1 MTNHLIHSKSPYL
14 LQHAH
19 NPVNWYEWST
29 EAFEKAKL
37 ENKPV
42 FVSIGYS
49 TCHWCHV
56 MAHESFEDPETAEI
70 LNNHYIAIKVD
81 REERPD
87 IDAIYMR
94 VCQALTG
101 HGGWPLSVFLTPEQ
115 KPFYAGMY
123 FPKTRQYNQ
132 PSFQD
137 VLFSL
142 NEQYQKNPEKI
153 FSIGK
158 KIVDSLSSESVN
170 SLPVQPSIHEQTA
183 GQFAQSFDRLYGGFG
198 SEPKFPS
205 PHQMLYLLN
214 YHHFYENDEALEMV
228 MTTLD
233 GIITGGIH
241 DHIGGGFCRYSV
253 DRKWLIPHFEK
264 MLYDQAMLM
273 RIFTEAYKITKR
285 TSYKDAV
292 FGIHR
297 YLERSMVSNEGMYYA
312 AEDADSEGEEGKFY
326 LFNRE
331 EIDSVLGQEE
341 AHLFCVAYNIT
352 GEAVLNGKYLP
363 NQIGNSIQ
371 ETAQQCGTSVEEL
384 KASLE
389 TSKEK
394 LRQYRE
400 KRFSLHTDDK
410 LLTGW
415 NMLMVHALA
424 EASIVFDEQEFLN
437 SSRRTMC
444 AVETLMI
451 KGDQLYARHRD
462 GETKYLGYLDDYA
475 SMLTAYESLYKATFD
490 FHYLEKMK
498 KWTDL
503 MNEGF
508 WDDNNGGFYLSH
520 HEGERLIF
528 NPKDAYDGRFGLVT
542 VLGLSVLFRMT
553 HYTGDLS
560 YKEKATNLINYFS
573 EDINRDPLAF
583 TALLTSLIQD
593 QDGIKELAV
602 LKSGEDFDQQLRS
615 IQQSFQ
621 PNLITVL
628 ISEEQ
633 TQDSLNPLW
642 NDFQPINGETA
653 YYLCENNACQ
663 QPVTDLDIVKEMLD
677 Q

>member
-70 LNNHYIAIKVD
+70 LNKHYIAIKVD

-101 HGGWPLSVFLTPEQ
+101 HGGWPLSVFLTPDQ

-123 FPKTRQYNQ
+123 FPKTRQYNL

-137 VLFSL
+137 VLLSL

-153 FSIGK
+153 LSIGK
-158 KIVDSLSSESVN
+158 KIVDSLSAESVN

-183 GQFAQSFDRLYGGFG
+183 DQFAQSFDRIYGGFG

-233 GIITGGIH
+233 GIIAGGIH

-292 FGIHR
+292 YGIHR
-297 YLERSMVSNEGMYYA
+297 YLERSMVSEEGMYFA
-312 AEDADSEGEEGKFY
+312 AEDADSEGEEGKYY
-326 LFNRE
+326 LFNRD
-331 EIDSVLGQEE
+331 EIDSVLGEEE
-341 AHLFCVAYNIT
+341 AHLFCVAYNIK
-352 GEAVLNGKYLP
+352 GETVLNGKYLP
-363 NQIGNSIQ
+363 NQIGQFNSGNG
-371 ETAQQCGTSVEEL
+371 A
-384 KASLE
+384 
-389 TSKEK
+389 
-394 LRQYRE
+394 
-400 KRFSLHTDDK
+400 
-410 LLTGW
+410 
-415 NMLMVHALA
+415 
-424 EASIVFDEQEFLN
+424 
-437 SSRRTMC
+437 
-444 AVETLMI
+444 AV
-451 KGDQLYARHRD
+451 RD
-462 GETKYLGYLDDYA
+462 IG
-475 SMLTAYESLYKATFD
+475 
-490 FHYLEKMK
+490 
-498 KWTDL
+498 
-503 MNEGF
+503 
-508 WDDNNGGFYLSH
+508 
-520 HEGERLIF
+520 
-528 NPKDAYDGRFGLVT
+528 
-542 VLGLSVLFRMT
+542 
-553 HYTGDLS
+553 
-560 YKEKATNLINYFS
+560 
-573 EDINRDPLAF
+573 
-583 TALLTSLIQD
+583 
-593 QDGIKELAV
+593 
-602 LKSGEDFDQQLRS
+602 
-615 IQQSFQ
+615 
-621 PNLITVL
+621 
-628 ISEEQ
+628 
-633 TQDSLNPLW
+633 
-642 NDFQPINGETA
+642 
-653 YYLCENNACQ
+653 
-663 QPVTDLDIVKEMLD
+663 
-677 Q
+677 